1 MEESEKGPM
10 ERGTATE
17 YLDMDTAE
25 RKSLDDDSRY
35 QLLQRILAT
44 PDFVRSPQLSKFLLY
59 ICTATFEGRG
69 QTLSEQHVGVAVFG
83 REPDYDSAA
92 DTIVRSHAL
101 RLRRRLEQYFQRAG
115 RNELVHLVIPRGG
128 YAPVFLPAPAF
139 GESAFGQIEETPLP
153 APQDDFE
160 ERNPSI
166 ALSIAPGLSNVGV
179 SSDELQRESSRDR
192 KLPDARTSALLWR
205 YRALTATLALLLVGL
220 AVVFVMHLRTHF
232 LTNRHHVL
240 WGRLFTDDQPTHI
253 VLGDSGLVLFHKETH
268 QYVSL
273 HDFLS
278 DDVSKQLPFA
288 EHADPEFAK
297 FLLHRRYTSM
307 VDAAALARLL
317 RLPEAIPERTLVHYS
332 KDMHLNDFKSG
343 NVILLGA
350 EEANPWVELFEQHM
364 DFAFSIDTPDRRAYF
379 VNRHPLPGEAAEYN
393 PNTPESSTKVY
404 AVFAFL
410 PNLSATGNVL
420 ILEGLSMVGTESAVD
435 LAMDD
440 DRLLPI
446 LNKMRKPNGSLPHF
460 EMLLESDA
468 LGESEGPARV
478 VAIHPHD

>member
-1 MEESEKGPM
+1 MT
-10 ERGTATE
+10 RGTAVE
-17 YLDMDTAE
+17 YLDVDADE
-25 RKSLDDDSRY
+25 QKARDEDPRY

-59 ICTATFEGRG
+59 ICTATFEDRG

-115 RNELVHLVIPRGG
+115 RNEPVHLVIPRGG

-139 GESAFGQIEETPLP
+139 RQMEGSPLG
-153 APQDDFE
+153 ALQDDFE
-160 ERNPSI
+160 EQSSLLELPVVPGTGGKARV
-166 ALSIAPGLSNVGV
+166 LSGEISL
-179 SSDELQRESSRDR
+179 DR
-192 KLPDARTSALLWR
+192 TLPDPRTFVLWR
-205 YRALTATLALLLVGL
+205 YRALTAVLALLVVGL
-220 AVVFVMHLRTHF
+220 AVAFGMHLRTHF

-288 EHADPEFAK
+288 EHADPVFAK

-307 VDAAALARLL
+307 VDAATLARLL

-332 KDMHLNDFKSG
+332 RDMHLNDFKSG
-343 NVILLGA
+343 NVILIGA
-350 EEANPWVELFEQHM
+350 QEANPWVELFETHM
-364 DFAFSIDTPDRRAYF
+364 DFVFSIDAADKHTF
-379 VNRHPLPGEAAEYN
+379 FLNRHPLSGEATEYSSH
-393 PNTPESSTKVY
+393 TPQTSTKVH
-404 AVFAFL
+404 AVIAFL
-410 PNLSATGNVL
+410 PNLSGTGNVL
-420 ILEGLSMVGTESAVD
+420 ILEGISMAGTEAAVD
-435 LAMDD
+435 LVMDD

-446 LNKMRKPNGSLPHF
+446 LSKIRKPNGSLPHF
-460 EMLLESDA
+460 EMLLESDT
-468 LGESEGPARV
+468 LGESAGPARV
-478 VAIHPHD
+478 VAIHLHD

>member
-1 MEESEKGPM
+1 MT
-10 ERGTATE
+10 RGTAAE
-17 YLDMDTAE
+17 YLDVDADE
-25 RKSLDDDSRY
+25 QKNRDEDPRY

-44 PDFVRSPQLSKFLLY
+44 PDFVRSPQLSKFLFY
-59 ICTATFEGRG
+59 ICTATFEDRG

-115 RNELVHLVIPRGG
+115 RNEPVHLVIPRGG

-139 GESAFGQIEETPLP
+139 GQMEGSPLG

-160 ERNPSI
+160 EQSSSLELPVVPGTGGKAR
-166 ALSIAPGLSNVGV
+166 ALSGEISL
-179 SSDELQRESSRDR
+179 DR
-192 KLPDARTSALLWR
+192 TVPDPLTFVLWR
-205 YRALTATLALLLVGL
+205 YRALTAVLALLVIGL
-220 AVVFVMHLRTHF
+220 AVAFGMHLRTHF

-240 WGRLFTDDQPTHI
+240 WGRLFTDDEPTHI

-288 EHADPEFAK
+288 EHTDPKFAE

-307 VDAAALARLL
+307 VDAATLARLL

-332 KDMHLNDFKSG
+332 RDMHLNDFKSG
-343 NVILLGA
+343 NVILIGA
-350 EEANPWVELFEQHM
+350 QEANPWVELFESHM
-364 DFAFSIDTPDRRAYF
+364 DFVFSIDPTDKHTF
-379 VNRHPLPGEAAEYN
+379 FLNRHPLPGEAIEYSSH
-393 PNTPESSTKVY
+393 TPQTSTKVH
-404 AVFAFL
+404 AVIAFL

-420 ILEGLSMVGTESAVD
+420 ILEGISMAGTEAAVD
-435 LAMDD
+435 LVMDD

-446 LNKMRKPNGSLPHF
+446 LNKIRKPNGSLPHF
-460 EMLLESDA
+460 EMLLESDT
-468 LGESEGPARV
+468 LGESAGPARV
-478 VAIHPHD
+478 VAIHLHD

>member
-1 MEESEKGPM
+1 M

-17 YLDMDTAE
+17 YLDMDTDE
-25 RKSLDDDSRY
+25 RKNLDDDSRY

-69 QTLSEQHVGVAVFG
+69 QSLSEQHVGVAVFG

-115 RNELVHLVIPRGG
+115 RNEPVHLVIPRGG
-128 YAPVFLPAPAF
+128 YAPVFLPAPSF
-139 GESAFGQIEETPLP
+139 GEPAFGQIEEAPLP
-153 APQDDFE
+153 ALQDDFE
-160 ERNPSI
+160 ERNPP
-166 ALSIAPGLSNVGV
+166 LEMSIAPGLSKAGV
-179 SSDELQRESSRDR
+179 ASGEIQRESSRDR
-192 KLPDARTSALLWR
+192 SLPDPRTSALLWR

-220 AVVFVMHLRTHF
+220 AVIFVMHLRTHF

-240 WGRLFTDDQPTHI
+240 WGRLFTDDEPTHI

-332 KDMHLNDFKSG
+332 KDMRLNDFKSG

-350 EEANPWVELFEQHM
+350 QEANPWVELFETHM
-364 DFAFSIDTPDRRAYF
+364 DFVFTIDATDKHTF
-379 VNRHPLPGEAAEYN
+379 FLNRHPLPGEAAEYSSH
-393 PNTPESSTKVY
+393 TPQTSTKVH
-404 AVFAFL
+404 AVIAFL
-410 PNLSATGNVL
+410 PNLGATGNIL
-420 ILEGLSMVGTESAVD
+420 ILEGISMTGTEAAID
-435 LAMDD
+435 LVMDD
-440 DRLLPI
+440 DRLLPV
-446 LNKMRKPNGSLPHF
+446 LNKIRKPNGSLPHF
-460 EMLLESDA
+460 EMLLESDT
-468 LGESEGPARV
+468 LGESAGPARV
-478 VAIHPHD
+478 VAIHQHD